1 MTERQAGKGIPGLHG
16 TDHVGFTVP
25 DLDEAVAFFRDVI
38 GCEVFYPMGPV
49 SADDD
54 YMKRRLNVHPRA
66 RIKQIRLLRCAN
78 GANFEVFEYEAPEQ
92 VTEPPRNSDVGGHH
106 LAFYVDDIE
115 EAVSY
120 LKSHGLTVLDDPEYK
135 TQGPSAGEAWVYF
148 LAPWGMQLELVS
160 YPEGKAYEKEYSGR
174 LWHSKYP
181 AE

>member
-25 DLDEAVAFFRDVI
+25 DLDAAVAFFRDVI

-66 RIKQIRLLRCAN
+66 RIKQIRLLRCVN

-92 VTEPPRNSDVGGHH
+92 VTEAPRNSDVGGHH
-106 LAFYVDDIE
+106 LAFYVDDME
-115 EAVSY
+115 EAVAY
-120 LKSHGLTVLDDPEYK
+120 LRSHGLTVLGDPEYK

-160 YPEGKAYEKEYSGR
+160 YPEGKAYEKEYRGR